1 MRCRIQRLM
10 LCLQKYDLTFE
21 IPDKH
26 LVLDTPSRAS
36 LQHDKSTTEKDVQI
50 HVDYVRAQMPVS
62 KAKLAEIARAMQED
76 EAL

>member
-26 LVLDTPSRAS
+26 LVLDTLSGAG
-36 LQHDKSTTEKDVQI
+36 LQHDKSTTEKDVQNSG
-50 HVDYVRAQMPVS
+50 RLRQSTNAS
-62 KAKLAEIARAMQED
+62 LKG
-76 EAL
+76 